1 MSFNPLAPE
10 AQVYTYLN
18 NKNYG
23 IDVEETT
30 ASGNVLAIITHK
42 SPKGN
47 HGFSFDL
54 SFKATFSDTIELSGL
69 SATQASTWSD
79 RSAKSDS
86 IDYHLGNKDIEL
98 LTPAVI
104 EAIKSKIEA
113 ESINTT
119 LPASFFEAP
128 NDTEDRAIG
137 DKVVE
142 HLAIDFES
150 DIYDIQVTD
159 EDTAHGCVHIL
170 IDDNIN
176 FITDFKATYETE
188 YKRASFSDGVM
199 TSPRINRAININVS
213 DLEYTE
219 FAKFDGELSDDDKQI
234 TNSDAKMIK
243 ELISKEIAKTH
254 EKLKG

>member
-1 MSFNPLAPE
+1 MSFNPLSPE
-10 AQVYTYLN
+10 AQVYSYLN

-23 IDVEETT
+23 IDVKETM
-30 ASGNVLAIITHK
+30 ASGTVLANITLK
-42 SPKGN
+42 NPKGN

-54 SFKATFSDTIELSGL
+54 KFKAVFSDTIELSDL
-69 SATQASTWSD
+69 SASQASTWSD
-79 RSAKSDS
+79 RSSKSDS
-86 IDYHLGNKDIEL
+86 IDYHLGCKDIEL

-113 ESINTT
+113 DSINTT
-119 LPASFFEAP
+119 LPASFFEPA
-128 NDTEDRAIG
+128 NETKACDTT
-137 DKVVE
+137 DKIVE

-170 IDDNIN
+170 VDGNLNYIV
-176 FITDFKATYETE
+176 DFKATYDTE

-199 TSPRINRAININVS
+199 ISPRVNRAININVS
-213 DLEYTE
+213 DLKYTE
-219 FAKFDGELSDDDKQI
+219 FARFDGELSDDDKKVSS
-234 TNSDAKMIK
+234 SDAKTIK
-243 ELISKEIAKTH
+243 ELISREIAKTH